1 MPATPLI
8 NGIAYSWANVK
19 FNLFGVPLFGI
30 TEIDFGR
37 KMKKENNYGY
47 GQDPISRGYGNIE
60 NEGSITIYWDE
71 WRRVIAAA
79 PSFDPLY
86 IKPFDIQVLFGS
98 SSLNF
103 KQDTLRSCE
112 FLDDP
117 FAAKQGDTKFL
128 VKLPLIIALIE
139 HTTP

>member
-1 MPATPLI
+1 MPTPLI
-8 NGIAYSWANVK
+8 NGINYSWSNIK
-19 FNLFGVPLFGI
+19 FSLFGVPLIGI
-30 TEIDFGR
+30 TEIDYIR

-60 NEGSITIYWDE
+60 PDGGITIYWDE

-79 PSFDPLY
+79 PTFDPLL

-98 SSLNF
+98 SALNF

-112 FLDDP
+112 FTDDP
-117 FAAKQGDTKFL
+117 FTAKQGDTKL
-128 VKLPLIIALIE
+128 LIKLPLIIGLIE
-139 HTTP
+139 HTVP

>member
-1 MPATPLI
+1 MPTPLL
-8 NGIAYSWANVK
+8 NGINFSWANIKV
-19 FNLFGVPLFGI
+19 NLFGVPVIGI
-30 TEIDFGR
+30 TDVEYGR

-60 NEGSITIYWDE
+60 NEGSITLYWDE
-71 WRRVIAAA
+71 WRRIVAAA
-79 PSFDPLY
+79 TTFDPLL
-86 IKPFDIQVLFGS
+86 IKPFDIQILFGS

-117 FAAKQGDTKFL
+117 FSAKQGETKL
-128 VKLPLIIALIE
+128 MVKLPLIIGLIE

>member
-1 MPATPLI
+1 MATPLI
-8 NGIAYSWANVK
+8 NGINYSWANVK
-19 FNLFGVPLFGI
+19 FNLFGVPLIGI
-30 TEIDFGR
+30 TEIDYDR
-37 KMKKENNYGY
+37 KMKKDNNYGY

-60 NEGSITIYWDE
+60 NSGSISIYWDE

-79 PSFDPLY
+79 PSSDPLF

-112 FLDDP
+112 FMEDP
-117 FAAKQGDTKFL
+117 FSVKQGDSKIM